1 MKRVVSMTGKFV
13 TFEGPEGSGK
23 TSVIQRVFDH
33 FAALGVPVLKTREP
47 GGSRIAE
54 KIRDILLDN
63 GNTEMDPRTEALLFA
78 ASRRQHLAEKV
89 LPALAEGKLVLCDR
103 FLDSS
108 LAYQGVARGL
118 GIDEVF
124 SINRFAIGNLLP
136 DLTIFVNVRPEVGL
150 ARIAANHRTKVDRLD
165 NETVEFHHRL
175 YEGYLELMKRYPDR
189 IRPVD
194 GEAPIDEVA
203 KAAVALI
210 EKIL

>member
-1 MKRVVSMTGKFV
+1 MTGKFV

-33 FAALGVPVLKTREP
+33 FAALGGPVLKTREP

>member
-1 MKRVVSMTGKFV
+1 MAGKFV

-23 TSVIQRVFDH
+23 TSVIQQVFDH
-33 FAALGVPVLKTREP
+33 FAALGVPVVKTREP

-54 KIRDILLDN
+54 KIREILLDN

-78 ASRRQHLAEKV
+78 AARRQHLAETV
-89 LPALAEGKLVLCDR
+89 LPALAAGRLVLCDR

-124 SINRFAIGNLLP
+124 AINRFAIESLLP
-136 DLTIFVNVRPEVGL
+136 DLTIFVDVRPEVGL

-165 NETVEFHHRL
+165 NETVGFHHRL
-175 YEGYLELMKRYPDR
+175 YEGYQELMKRYPDR
-189 IRPVD
+189 IRPIN
-194 GEAPIDEVA
+194 GEAPIGEVA
-203 KAAVALI
+203 RDAIALI
-210 EKIL
+210 EKLL

>member
-1 MKRVVSMTGKFV
+1 MTGKFV

-23 TSVIQRVFDH
+23 TSVIQQVFDH

-78 ASRRQHLAEKV
+78 ASRRQHLVEKV

-124 SINRFAIGNLLP
+124 AINRFAIESLLP
-136 DLTIFVNVRPEVGL
+136 DLTVFVNVRPEVGL

-165 NETVEFHHRL
+165 NETVDFHHRL

-189 IRPVD
+189 IRPIN

-203 KAAVALI
+203 RAAITLI
-210 EKIL
+210 EKLL